1 MATKSFTREI
11 RVTEPSAVKK
21 IHEAMNRSDADQFSS
36 TMKDLDQLITANRK
50 TLASKLTKK
59 F

>member
-21 IHEAMNRSDADQFSS
+21 IHEAMNKTASDRFSS
-36 TMKDLDQLITANRK
+36 TIRDVDHLISANRK

-59 F
+59 Y